1 MVTSAVTSRGA
12 VKWLMNYFKIRI
24 DGRRFGGKF
33 VIFGENFCQ
42 VSSVIKY
49 ASLSKIILSILKSTP
64 MWTKRN
70 QFILTKY
77 IKSSDKVPEVKS

>member
-1 MVTSAVTSRGA
+1 
-12 VKWLMNYFKIRI
+12 MNYFKIRI
-24 DGRRFGGKF
+24 DRRFGGKF

-49 ASLSKIILSILKSTP
+49 ASLSKIVLSILKSTA

-77 IKSSDKVPEVKS
+77 IKSSDKVPEVKSKWLLEFGNDITKII